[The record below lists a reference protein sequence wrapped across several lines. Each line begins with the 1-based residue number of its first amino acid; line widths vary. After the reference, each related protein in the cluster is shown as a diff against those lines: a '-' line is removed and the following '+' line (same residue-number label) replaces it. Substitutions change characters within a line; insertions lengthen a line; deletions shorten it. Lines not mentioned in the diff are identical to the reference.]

1 MSYNVRNLLPL
12 ISVIWCSTVHAGFYL
27 NLGAGAAFSDTKT
40 SFTDNSTSILY
51 SPTSIGTSL
60 FSLPNVN
67 WNNQF
72 KNGFDLNVAAGYH
85 FNANWR
91 AETEFLYQ
99 NIKRNSYGS
108 YGWMEQNSVTGAV
121 YAQQINNP
129 ISTVSTR
136 AHLYSFLT
144 NAAYDFSSL
153 ANWTPF
159 IGGGIGVSWLKSG
172 RVQTYNTIVIDD
184 PNTPIYETAPAS
196 QLSPSLYGTAFIWQ
210 IKAGISRA
218 MSAHSS
224 FLIQYR
230 LLGTSEFKAS
240 NSLIKSN
247 PGLPGESN
255 FYVAQHDIK
264 GLLTQA
270 VEFNYR
276 WDV

>member
-1 MSYNVRNLLPL
+1 M
-12 ISVIWCSTVHAGFYL
+12 
-27 NLGAGAAFSDTKT
+27 
-40 SFTDNSTSILY
+40 
-51 SPTSIGTSL
+51 GTSL

-72 KNGFDLNVAAGYH
+72 KNGFDLNAAAGYH
-85 FNANWR
+85 LNTHWR

-99 NIKRNSYGS
+99 NMKRNSYGS

-121 YAQQINNP
+121 YAQQFYNP
-129 ISTVSTR
+129 ISTTSTK

-144 NAAYDFSSL
+144 NASYDFNSL
-153 ANWTPF
+153 ADWTPF

-172 RVQTYNTIVIDD
+172 RVQTNNLLAVDD
-184 PNTPIYETAPAS
+184 PNTPIFEIAPAS

-210 IKAGISRA
+210 LKTGIARA
-218 MSAHSS
+218 MNAYSS
-224 FLIQYR
+224 LLIQYR
-230 LLGTSEFKAS
+230 LLGTSDFKAS

-255 FYVAQHDIK
+255 FYIAQHDIK

-270 VEFNYR
+270 VEINFR